1 MDTRSASI
9 DDIREIRRLME
20 KSSRFL
26 SLSGL
31 SGIFAG
37 IFALLGAGAAYLVL
51 YKGNLI
57 YDESLQVINTTGDV
71 NLIRFLLTDAL
82 IILFLALAAGYYF
95 SVRRAR
101 KMEVKFW
108 NSAAK
113 RMILNL
119 FIPLV
124 TGGVVLIIF
133 ILRSEMNY
141 LAPFTLIFY
150 GLGLVNAG
158 KYSYADI
165 NYLGIAEI
173 LLGILNL
180 LFINNG
186 LLFWALGFG
195 LFHIIYGLLLYFKY
209 ERGD

>member
-1 MDTRSASI
+1 MDTKSASI

-51 YKGNLI
+51 DKGNLI
-57 YDESLQVINTTGDV
+57 YDEPLQFINTTGDV
-71 NLIRFLLTDAL
+71 NLIRFLLTDAFIVL
-82 IILFLALAAGYYF
+82 CLALAAGYYF

-124 TGGVVLIIF
+124 TGGVVIIIF
-133 ILRSEMNY
+133 ILRSQMNY
-141 LAPFTLIFY
+141 LAPFSLIFY

-165 NYLGIAEI
+165 NYLGIVEI
-173 LLGILNL
+173 LLGILSFAFHKSW
-180 LFINNG
+180 FII
-186 LLFWALGFG
+186 LDHRFRLVPYYLRPHLIF
-195 LFHIIYGLLLYFKY
+195 
-209 ERGD
+209 